1 MKAGSL
7 PRNWVQA
14 PLSELAS
21 VFQGQSPP
29 GSTYNAE
36 GVGLPFLQG
45 SAEFGELSPSPTKWC
60 SEPVRVADQGDIL
73 ISIRAPVG
81 PTNVADQR
89 YCIGRGLA
97 AIRASHCI
105 EPAFLLHQIRHSV
118 AALVDR
124 ATGTT
129 FDAIGG
135 SVLRDHTVVVA
146 PLPEQRGIVEAIDS
160 YLTRLDDAVASLERV
175 QAKLKAY
182 RASVLKAAVAGR
194 LVPTE
199 ASLARA
205 EQRAYEPAEALLA
218 RILKERRRRWE
229 EAELAKLKAAGKTPK
244 DDTWK
249 AKYEEPVAPDM
260 SRLPEL
266 PEGWCWTSLGA
277 LIVDGPQ
284 NGIYVPKSQYG
295 EGTPIL
301 RIDDYQV
308 DWSRSASEL
317 QRVKLSVDDRARFGL
332 SLGDL
337 VLNRVNSPSHLGKT
351 LAVEARHLPAVFE
364 SNMMRFTPSGALS
377 SRFLHFYLSSAQG
390 KERLTAGAKWA
401 VNQASINQQDVRNT
415 AVPLPPESEQVRLV
429 AEIDRLLSA
438 AAVAAATVEQN
449 TRRSDRLRQAVLKW
463 AFEGKLVDQDP
474 EDEPAEK
481 LLARIRT
488 ERAVV
493 APTKKSPGRRDKG
506 AA

>member
-7 PRNWVQA
+7 PRNWAQA
-14 PLSELAS
+14 PLSELAT
-21 VFQGQSPP
+21 VCQGQSPP

-105 EPAFLLHQIRHSV
+105 EPAFLLHQIRHGV

-135 SVLRDHTVVVA
+135 SVLRDHSVVVA
-146 PLPEQRGIVEAIDS
+146 PLPEQRRVVEAIDS

-182 RASVLKAAVAGR
+182 RASVLKAAVEGR

-199 ASLARA
+199 TSLARA
-205 EQRAYEPAEALLA
+205 EKRPYEPAEALLA

-229 EAELAKLKAAGKTPK
+229 EAELARLTAAGKTPK
-244 DDTWK
+244 DDKWK
-249 AKYEEPVAPDM
+249 ARYEEPVAPET
-260 SRLPEL
+260 STLSNL
-266 PEGWCWTSLGA
+266 PEGWCWATVSQVAEHRLGKM
-277 LIVDGPQ
+277 LDKDK
-284 NGIYVPKSQYG
+284 NR
-295 EGTPIL
+295 GTPRPYL
-301 RIDDYQV
+301 RNANVRWFTFDLADV
-308 DWSRSASEL
+308 SEMRVQDTEL
-317 QRVKLSVDDRARFGL
+317 DEVTVRAGDVVVCEGGEPGRAAVWQRVDEQFVIQKALHRVRPAPGISPWFFTY
-332 SLGDL
+332 
-337 VLNRVNSPSHLGKT
+337 VL
-351 LAVEARHLPAVFE
+351 A
-364 SNMMRFTPSGALS
+364 
-377 SRFLHFYLSSAQG
+377 
-390 KERLTAGAKWA
+390 AGA
-401 VNQASINQQDVRNT
+401 ASGRLAKGFTGSTIRHFT
-415 AVPLPPESEQVRLV
+415 GEALHKHCVPLPPQDEQERLTEAV
-429 AEIDRLLSA
+429 EDALSLLA
-438 AAVAAATVEQN
+438 AAEKAVETAQ
-449 TRRSDRLRQAVLKW
+449 RRSSRLRQAILKW
-463 AFEGKLVDQDP
+463 AFEGRLVDQDQT
-474 EDEPAEK
+474 DEPAGQ
-481 LLARIRT
+481 LLARIRD
-488 ERAVV
+488 ERAAD
-493 APTKKSPGRRDKG
+493 APVTKNGGRRAKG
-506 AA
+506 VA